1 MTASPAKAVTRPLPV
16 GPAHHELRPS
26 LGSDMSEPP
35 LGQLAPPGAT
45 EGKTVPCSFFGCKQ
59 VFSDMQKLM
68 SHTRSHYIPT
78 QSLEGK
84 QFHCSTLGCTGTF
97 PSMQKLMDHTRH
109 HYKPNRYFLC
119 ESCRSR
125 LRTHHAFF
133 KHLHIC
139 QKAAKSRAP
148 PKPEKAEPA
157 APAACDRVTGI
168 DDDDD
173 EDDDEEE
180 GPPALAPGPAASPS
194 PSSSAPAPELYG
206 LPGFQASLTRLPL
219 AASSSGLFQLPAPF
233 GVPAQAP
240 AEPGPR
246 AFLSYAPPGS
256 LALPQAAVHQRLRV
270 LGPSA
275 PGLPGSNAVWKKNQG
290 QSFNSRIV
298 WEHTRGR
305 YSCLQCQHS
314 TPSRQ
319 EMTVHIEEQ
328 HRSPS
333 SRAHGPLDFGVGLAA
348 FRSELS
354 PEMESSLV
362 SQL

>member
-1 MTASPAKAVTRPLPV
+1 
-16 GPAHHELRPS
+16 
-26 LGSDMSEPP
+26 
-35 LGQLAPPGAT
+35 
-45 EGKTVPCSFFGCKQ
+45 
-59 VFSDMQKLM
+59 
-68 SHTRSHYIPT
+68 
-78 QSLEGK
+78 GK

-125 LRTHHAFF
+125 LRTHRAFF

-139 QKAAKSRAP
+139 QKVAKSRAP
-148 PKPEKAEPA
+148 PKPEKTEPV
-157 APAACDRVTGI
+157 APAACDRVNDD

-173 EDDDEEE
+173 EDDEEE
-180 GPPALAPGPAASPS
+180 GPPALAPGPAV
-194 PSSSAPAPELYG
+194 
-206 LPGFQASLTRLPL
+206 
-219 AASSSGLFQLPAPF
+219 LFQLPAPF
-233 GVPAQAP
+233 GAPAPAP

-246 AFLSYAPPGS
+246 AFLSYVPPGS
-256 LALPQAAVHQRLRV
+256 LSLPQAAVHQRLRI
-270 LGPSA
+270 LGPSP

-319 EMTVHIEEQ
+319 EMTIHIEEQ
-328 HRSPS
+328 HKSPS
-333 SRAHGPLDFGVGLAA
+333 SRAHGPLGKGFFRRTVPCPAGPGDTTLPAA
-348 FRSELS
+348 CCPAGPTTLPAARCPAGPMTLPAARCPAGPTTLPAVRLGPRHCPLS
-354 PEMESSLV
+354 GWARGHDTSHFLITV
-362 SQL
+362 DLFQ

>member
-26 LGSDMSEPP
+26 LASDMSEPP

-157 APAACDRVTGI
+157 APAACDR
-168 DDDDD
+168 
-173 EDDDEEE
+173 
-180 GPPALAPGPAASPS
+180 
-194 PSSSAPAPELYG
+194 
-206 LPGFQASLTRLPL
+206 
-219 AASSSGLFQLPAPF
+219 
-233 GVPAQAP
+233 
-240 AEPGPR
+240 
-246 AFLSYAPPGS
+246 YAPPGL

-275 PGLPGSNAVWKKNQG
+275 PGLPGSNAVWKKNQGEACLASG

-333 SRAHGPLDFGVGLAA
+333 SFQQGETVVRLLRTLTA
-348 FRSELS
+348 FTRLIGCNAR
-354 PEMESSLV
+354 L
-362 SQL
+362 